1 MVKNVTETMLSQDT
15 ANPTSAEDLL
25 VSRVPLDL
33 QVTQVLMV
41 CLDPKVS
48 PVWMVP
54 LVISDPKVLLDLK
67 DLLVKL
73 DLRVTQVSKVLPVP
87 KVLLVQKAHVVKLVK
102 KVTMVNLALLEIPV
116 TQVRMIIS

>member
-15 ANPTSAEDLL
+15 ANLTSAEDLL

-41 CLDPKVS
+41 CLDLKVS

-73 DLRVTQVSKVLPVP
+73 DPRVTQVSKVLLVP
-87 KVLLVQKAHVVKLVK
+87 KVLLVLKAHVVKLVK

-116 TQVRMIIS
+116 TQVRIS